1 MSPVSANEWD
11 LRESL
16 GFIDQARACLAY
28 DVTVSRA
35 ADAADR
41 LERPG
46 SPS

>member
-1 MSPVSANEWD
+1 MSPVSANEW
-11 LRESL
+11 ESL
-16 GFIDQARACLAY
+16 GFIDEAQECLAY
-28 DVTVSRA
+28 DVTVPLA